1 MNKDRNYFE
10 PSHNSVGRDYYEEP
24 DEETEEEWE
33 ERTDREAD
41 ERDSYKEERGN
52 E

>member
-1 MNKDRNYFE
+1 MNDVNYIK
-10 PSHNSVGRDYYEEP
+10 PSYNSISQDYYEEP
-24 DEETEEEWE
+24 DEETEEEYE
-33 ERTDREAD
+33 KRTDREAD